1 MTLTVDDVGAL
12 LFSYDIGFQDKTHFF
27 REIGMCDVRRENHPR
42 FSYNLPVP
50 LTLTKVDHALMQQET
65 KNHNGL
71 HYESTTP
78 SYVPLNS

>member
-27 REIGMCDVRRENHPR
+27 REIGVCDVCRENYPC

-65 KNHNGL
+65 KNRNGVVD
-71 HYESTTP
+71 S
-78 SYVPLNS
+78 

>member
-27 REIGMCDVRRENHPR
+27 REIGVCDVRRENHPR
-42 FSYNLPVP
+42 FSYNLRVP

-65 KNHNGL
+65 KNHHGL
-71 HYESTTP
+71 RYKSTTP